1 MADSWTRA
9 RNRITHEYLVVPES
23 NVQIYTHTM
32 MGACQRDILATNLI
46 PVAKAERI
54 LSNKIVYYWIISH
67 STNIHESIL
76 IQMNKQMWRKRQ
88 IFLIKQ
94 LQII

>member
-1 MADSWTRA
+1 
-9 RNRITHEYLVVPES
+9 
-23 NVQIYTHTM
+23 
-32 MGACQRDILATNLI
+32 MGTCQRDILATNLKEI

-54 LSNKIVYYWIISH
+54 LSNKIVYYWIISQ

-88 IFLIKQ
+88 IFLIKE
-94 LQII
+94 LQIIYSLFQEVELNLILSQGWTW